1 LFPLFIAENNKS
13 DTSMPTQSIS
23 GVGFSRFAPL
33 ARKWRLA
40 QRLYQKE
47 GTSTLL
53 AELLFQLSK
62 PLVWAYETA
71 RWWWYRIRGQ
81 KSFAVLGHEIGV
93 FPKDSGISREL
104 ALHRVHEPLATRLL
118 LETLKPGMNVID
130 IGSNIGYYALLEARL
145 IGPQGLVIAIEPMQ
159 ENARQLI
166 RNIQTN
172 GYRNILVH
180 EFAIANRNGTAD
192 MHVSEKSNW
201 HCLSAVPGT
210 GKKRQVPIST
220 LDKLLA
226 SLRLARVDL
235 MRMDLE
241 GYEIEVLEG
250 MQSALQI
257 YGPRLLV
264 ELHPHI
270 IGTQPIVKYL
280 RSLKNLG
287 YGVEWLIE
295 QDRDVALRWRFLKAE
310 KPTMDDLM
318 CDPRI
323 CRDPRAITVLLSK
336 DTAACLEPREQL
348 RDEGLGTAERRSR
361 RA

>member
-1 LFPLFIAENNKS
+1 
-13 DTSMPTQSIS
+13 MPPQPIS
-23 GVGFSRFAPL
+23 SARFSRFAPL

-40 QRLYQKE
+40 RRLYQKE

-53 AELLFQLSK
+53 AELLYYVSK
-62 PLVWAYETA
+62 PMLWAYESV
-71 RWWWYRIRGQ
+71 RWCWCGIRGQ
-81 KSFAVLGHEIGV
+81 KSFEVLGHQIAV

-104 ALHRVHEPLATRLL
+104 ALHKVHEPLATRLL
-118 LETLKPGMNVID
+118 LETLKPGMNVVD

-145 IGPQGLVIAIEPMQ
+145 VGPQGLIIAIEPMK

-166 RNIQTN
+166 RNIETN

-201 HCLSAVPGT
+201 HCLSAVPGPA
-210 GKKRQVPIST
+210 KKRQVPVST

-226 SLRLARVDL
+226 SLRLTRVDL

-241 GYEIEVLEG
+241 GYEVVAIEG
-250 MQSALQI
+250 MHWALQM
-257 YGPRLLV
+257 YSPRLLV

-270 IGTQPIVKYL
+270 IGIQPTVNYL
-280 RSLKNLG
+280 CFLKNLG
-287 YGVEWLIE
+287 YRVEWLIE
-295 QDRDVALRWRFLKAE
+295 QERDVAFRWRFLKAE

-323 CRDPRAITVLLSK
+323 CRDPRAITVLLSR
-336 DTAACLEPREQL
+336 DSAGCLE
-348 RDEGLGTAERRSR
+348 RDDERLGASERRSR

>member
-1 LFPLFIAENNKS
+1 
-13 DTSMPTQSIS
+13 MPPQAIS
-23 GVGFSRFAPL
+23 GRAFPRLAPL

-40 QRLYQKE
+40 RRLYQKE

-53 AELLFQLSK
+53 AELLFQVSK
-62 PLVWAYETA
+62 PLLWTYESA
-71 RWWWYRIRGQ
+71 RWWWYRLRGQ

-93 FPKDSGISREL
+93 FPKDPGISREL
-104 ALHRVHEPLATRLL
+104 ALHKVHEPLATRLL
-118 LETLKPGMNVID
+118 LETLKPGMNVVD

-145 IGPQGLVIAIEPMQ
+145 IGPQGLVIAIEPMK

-201 HCLSAVPGT
+201 HCLSAVPGPA
-210 GKKRQVPIST
+210 KKRQVPIST

-226 SLRLARVDL
+226 SLRLNRVDL

-241 GYEIEVLEG
+241 GYEVEVLEG
-250 MQSALQI
+250 MQWALQM
-257 YGPRLLV
+257 YSPRLLV

-280 RSLKNLG
+280 RSLENLG

-310 KPTMDDLM
+310 KPTMNDLIG
-318 CDPRI
+318 DPRI
-323 CRDPRAITVLLSK
+323 CRDPRAMTVLLSK
-336 DTAACLEPREQL
+336 DTSGCLESPAEL
-348 RDEGLGTAERRSR
+348 RGEGLGAGERRSR